1 LKEEN
6 PVSAV
11 IGSTIAIN
19 IPVGDETV
27 VLVCRRPTTQEQSKF
42 LKDRFEA
49 KGRKVKSHLYETRV
63 ALIDKILLDV
73 KNAEYETASGERK
86 PLNNGT
92 SLADEDKRHW
102 SGILGTTVETW
113 RDLIPPSWKSSA
125 AMRFEDPQPED
136 DEDKGTE
143 GN

>member
-1 LKEEN
+1 VKEEN

-27 VLVCRRPTTQEQSKF
+27 VLVCRRPTTQEQSQF

-73 KNAEYETASGERK
+73 KNAEYVTASGEKK
-86 PLNNGT
+86 PLNSAT
-92 SLADEDKRHW
+92 VLTDEDKRHW
-102 SGILGTTVETW
+102 SGILGMAVETW
-113 RDLIPPSWKSSA
+113 KDLIPQSWQSSA
-125 AMRFEDPQPED
+125 AMRFEDTQPED
-136 DEDKGTE
+136 DEDKATE